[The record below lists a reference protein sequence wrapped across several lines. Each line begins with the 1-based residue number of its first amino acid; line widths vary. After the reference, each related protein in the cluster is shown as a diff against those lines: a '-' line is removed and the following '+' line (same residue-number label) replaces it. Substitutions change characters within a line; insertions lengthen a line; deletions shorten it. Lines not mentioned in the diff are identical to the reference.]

1 MKIKQIPDQ
10 IKIIIEAQLK
20 PTEDPKKVETAIKN
34 IIGIENIII
43 TQNKKNMLISKTKNQ
58 KALDK
63 IYEKIRDK
71 HIFGVTRRLLMQN
84 KTKDNTWI
92 YFNKQAAFV
101 NVYNICEN
109 EIDTPLGHIKVT
121 INTNEPQKIIDWLAP
136 SKNNHE

>member
-10 IKIIIEAQLK
+10 IKIIIETQLK

-121 INTNEPQKIIDWLAP
+121 INTDEPQKIIDWLAP